1 MTMFL
6 SSHTAGYQAF
16 SSSAISQFQKVSQYT
31 DHDIGIISSDLW
43 DN

>member
-1 MTMFL
+1 MAMFL

-16 SSSAISQFQKVSQYT
+16 SSSVTSQFQKVLQYT
-31 DHDIGIISSDLW
+31 DDDIGYISSDLW